1 MHSPNTTLSWPM
13 GVSEGFF
20 TDRVKHLK
28 QKCFTKV
35 LVALIC
41 DDLSL
46 AVRQKPLDGCA
57 CEGANFL

>member
-1 MHSPNTTLSWPM
+1 MLPKHNSQLAM
-13 GVSEGFF
+13 GVSEGSF

-28 QKCFTKV
+28 QKGSPKL

-46 AVRQKPLDGCA
+46 AVRQKPLGWMC
-57 CEGANFL
+57 L